1 MDTLELVNQET
12 KRMFRRFVPLALV
25 LYAGFSLFGYY
36 QIIVLLSIVVGTAYS
51 LFLFYNM
58 AVSAAQAALV
68 GDEKR
73 ASRIQISRYLMRYLL
88 TGAVLV
94 GVIKLTPLNPVAVA
108 IPLFFP
114 KIILIASGIINKRKG
129 G

>member
-1 MDTLELVNQET
+1 MDAFEVIKQET
-12 KRMFRRFVPLALV
+12 KRMFRGSIPLAFI
-25 LYAGFSLFGYY
+25 LYSGFCIFSYY
-36 QIIVLLSIVVGTAYS
+36 QIIVLLSIAVGVAYS

-58 AVSAAQAALV
+58 AVSSVHAALI

-73 ASRIQISRYLMRYLL
+73 ASRMQMSRYLMRYLL
-88 TGAVLV
+88 TGIFLV
-94 GVIKLTPLNPVAVA
+94 GVIKLTPLNPVAVT

-114 KIILIASGIINKRKG
+114 KIILIASGIINRKG